1 MLIGKRRTFRRKSA
15 RELDK
20 MLPIAL
26 PHLGE
31 RRFFGLSAASSTSTL
46 GRARGEVRSHSQA
59 RDYGAQSDPT
69 PPGPAMRAGDHV
81 ARQRL
86 PAARYATVDLLQALS
101 MKLACSF
108 EWRARALSTS
118 EIQRPAV

>member
-1 MLIGKRRTFRRKSA
+1 MMLIGNTENASKKIG

-31 RRFFGLSAASSTSTL
+31 RRFFGLSAASSTSTS

-59 RDYGAQSDPT
+59 RDYDAQSDPT
-69 PPGPAMRAGDHV
+69 PPD
-81 ARQRL
+81 QR
-86 PAARYATVDLLQALS
+86 
-101 MKLACSF
+101 
-108 EWRARALSTS
+108 
-118 EIQRPAV
+118 